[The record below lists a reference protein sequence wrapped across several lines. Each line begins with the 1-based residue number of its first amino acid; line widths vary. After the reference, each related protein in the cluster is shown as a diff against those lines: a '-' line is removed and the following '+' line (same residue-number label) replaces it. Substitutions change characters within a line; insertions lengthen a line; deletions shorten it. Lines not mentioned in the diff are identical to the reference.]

1 MRRLPK
7 SLLFGI
13 LGASGGLLGATVFGE
28 AVWWILRP
36 PAPVAISVPPLRL
49 AASPAVELYQGGT
62 NRLGV
67 KIARDGWAEPV
78 TVNALDV
85 PVGVHIDRTVI
96 PANCTEFEVEVR
108 AAADAAAGS
117 HEITLTAEGPARARS
132 PRAEATTLL
141 TIRKTLPPQP
151 ALRISVSPE
160 VVVEQSGKNHFGVV
174 IARDRFSGPVTLE
187 LEGLTA
193 GVKATGLTIPADD
206 SRIEVELDAA
216 PNAAAG
222 TSNVVVRATGP
233 RGPADAPEPPVA
245 LSRFSLSVNPAQR
258 HMGVDVMFVLDV
270 TGSMQPAIN
279 GVRDGIIAF
288 AQELEKRRLDAR
300 VGLVAFRDRLSPS
313 FEPRMPTLKARPPAR
328 AGRRGRRQP
337 MARRELPGIVEI
349 PGEPFLINVAGEVF
363 TRDYAEFGR
372 EVGRKL
378 VADGGGD
385 EPESSLDGL
394 ALAARQSFR
403 KDATRVLILITDAPP
418 QIPDKE
424 IQSVDEASD
433 ILRDNKIDQLHL
445 VINEPFRDVYT
456 PLQGRSPGTIF
467 NLEDAVRGRDTFAS
481 LLPTVSREI
490 ARITTASQP
499 SLLDP
504 AAATRPP
511 TPVPPRTL
519 SAHDLPPIAPPAVLL
534 GVQSQERFAA
544 ESSLRLLL
552 AIAVWTGMITALIAM
567 ALCAGQHRYL
577 KGGILPAGDALRSGL
592 GGLLAGC
599 AGGAAGQLLFLAAP
613 GALAIEPLFRI
624 LGWTLLGA
632 LAGIVLSFF
641 VPNLR
646 AGRSLVG
653 GSLGGAAGALG
664 FLAVALAIRGL
675 PAADPSGRILA
686 QRCWAWRWG

>member
-1 MRRLPK
+1 M
-7 SLLFGI
+7 
-13 LGASGGLLGATVFGE
+13 
-28 AVWWILRP
+28 
-36 PAPVAISVPPLRL
+36 
-49 AASPAVELYQGGT
+49 
-62 NRLGV
+62 
-67 KIARDGWAEPV
+67 
-78 TVNALDV
+78 
-85 PVGVHIDRTVI
+85 
-96 PANCTEFEVEVR
+96 
-108 AAADAAAGS
+108 
-117 HEITLTAEGPARARS
+117 
-132 PRAEATTLL
+132 
-141 TIRKTLPPQP
+141 
-151 ALRISVSPE
+151 
-160 VVVEQSGKNHFGVV
+160 
-174 IARDRFSGPVTLE
+174 
-187 LEGLTA
+187 
-193 GVKATGLTIPADD
+193 KATGLTIPADD

-599 AGGAAGQLLFLAAP
+599 AGGARGPAPFSRRSGRTCDRTALSHSGVDAAGGPGRDCPFLLCAKPSRRSQPGRGLIRRRSRRSRFPCRGTGDPRAAGRGSFRPYP
-613 GALAIEPLFRI
+613 GRNAA
-624 LGWTLLGA
+624 GLGA
-632 LAGIVLSFF
+632 GADAG
-641 VPNLR
+641 PGR
-646 AGRSLVG
+646 AHRTQGVAGDLLWRERNPHRESRS
-653 GSLGGAAGALG
+653 A
-664 FLAVALAIRGL
+664 
-675 PAADPSGRILA
+675 
-686 QRCWAWRWG
+686 